1 MAVCPRA
8 NVADTRA
15 YDEAWQCSRGCSFT
29 STDFNDVLIH
39 ERSAH
44 DWPELQQKAMAA
56 VSSAESAATFV
67 KKSSN
72 KYSSHSKH
80 IRALTFEKLCQ
91 VREAVTRQR
100 TDLSVEKATAMLK
113 FLNIVRKV

>member
-8 NVADTRA
+8 NVAGTRA
-15 YDEAWQCSRGCSFT
+15 FRYDESWQCSRGCSFT

-44 DWPELQQKAMAA
+44 DWPGLQQKAMAA

-67 KKSSN
+67 KSPLLS
-72 KYSSHSKH
+72 
-80 IRALTFEKLCQ
+80 
-91 VREAVTRQR
+91 TR
-100 TDLSVEKATAMLK
+100 VM
-113 FLNIVRKV
+113 